1 MAQVW
6 ELDLPQG
13 EKFVLLA
20 FADHAD
26 DEGVCRPSVERVA
39 WKTGYEQRQVKR
51 IGKKLRE
58 SGLLDLLKPAR
69 PERGLAA
76 EYRICARRGLKLAP
90 FHSVAGDKMSS
101 AAGDIAGLG
110 RGHFKPSAGDIAVSP
125 QPSVRTIKSQPSKEE
140 SSISARSTELFEG
153 ILFVTWWDSY
163 PRKLDKLGCQRLWA
177 ALSVLDRAAAFEGVE
192 AWKTSTQWQ
201 DEKFIP
207 HPATFLKRRQWE
219 DVPVKASGQK
229 GAINADERTRRNIA
243 AAGL

>member
-58 SGLLDLLKPAR
+58 SGLLLLLRQAR

-76 EYRICARRGLKLAP
+76 EYRIQAHKGIRLAP
-90 FHSVAGDKMSS
+90 FRGAVGDKMSS
-101 AAGDIAGLG
+101 ASCETGDIARQS
-110 RGHFKPSAGDIAVSP
+110 RGHLKHSAGDIAVSP
-125 QPSVRTIKSQPSKEE
+125 QPSVGTTKSQPSKSEAPAGALFSE
-140 SSISARSTELFEG
+140 PQLVPVGTWLAYAEMRRKNRKPLTDHASEL
-153 ILFVTWWDSY
+153 IR
-163 PRKLDKLGCQRLWA
+163 RKLEDLKAQGHDPIE
-177 ALSVLDRAAAFEGVE
+177 VLEQSIRNG
-192 AWKTSTQWQ
+192 WQ
-201 DEKFIP
+201 DVFPIRGDLSIHK
-207 HPATFLKRRQWE
+207 
-219 DVPVKASGQK
+219 SNGK
-229 GAINADERTRRNIA
+229 GGTIDADERTRRNLA
-243 AAGL
+243 VAGL